1 MNFFKSKDV
10 HVFPSSFRGKYSEK
24 ITVEGRSVDVK
35 NPFDPESELN
45 SEANLVAPGAIGNLF
60 ENYIVGYDI
69 EETDEN
75 TEKLTRLRCVIG
87 GYYFVIDNFGDYVY
101 EDGENYNNFNIKNK
115 FLCIKLR
122 EVPILSNN
130 NESTTKVLAS

>member
-1 MNFFKSKDV
+1 MNYFKSKDV
-10 HVFPSSFRGKYSEK
+10 HVFPSSFRGKYSEQT
-24 ITVEGRSVDVK
+24 TVEGRSINVK

-69 EETDEN
+69 DEH

-87 GYYFVIDNFGDYVY
+87 GYYFIIDNLGDYIY
-101 EDGENYNNFNIKNK
+101 EVNRFNIKDK

-122 EVPILSNN
+122 EVPIVSNN
-130 NESTTKVLAS
+130 YESRTKILDS

>member
-69 EETDEN
+69 EERTK
-75 TEKLTRLRCVIG
+75 KLTRLRCVIG
-87 GYYFVIDNFGDYVY
+87 GYYFVIDNIGDYIY
-101 EDGENYNNFNIKNK
+101 EANRFNIKDK
-115 FLCIKLR
+115 FLCQKLR
-122 EVPILSNN
+122 ETPILSKICP
-130 NESTTKVLAS
+130 KVTD

>member
-10 HVFPSSFRGKYSEK
+10 HVFPSSFRGKYSEQV
-24 ITVEGRSVDVK
+24 TVEGRGVDSR

-60 ENYIVGYDI
+60 ESYIVGYDT
-69 EETDEN
+69 EEN

-101 EDGENYNNFNIKNK
+101 EDGENYNNFNIKDK

-122 EVPILSNN
+122 TAEILSNN
-130 NESTTKVLAS
+130 NESTTKVLDS

>member
-10 HVFPSSFRGKYSEK
+10 HVFPSSFRGKYLER

-69 EETDEN
+69 DER
-75 TEKLTRLRCVIG
+75 TKKLTHLRCVIG
-87 GYYFVIDNFGDYVY
+87 GYYFVIDNVGDY
-101 EDGENYNNFNIKNK
+101 NIKDK
-115 FLCIKLR
+115 FLCIKL
-122 EVPILSNN
+122 ISINY
-130 NESTTKVLAS
+130 

>member
-10 HVFPSSFRGKYSEK
+10 HVFPSSFRGNYSQR
-24 ITVEGRSVDVK
+24 ITVEGRSVDSR

-45 SEANLVAPGAIGNLF
+45 SESNLVAPGAIGNLF
-60 ENYIVGYDI
+60 ENYIVGYDT
-69 EETDEN
+69 EERTK
-75 TEKLTRLRCVIG
+75 KLTRLRCVIG
-87 GYYFVIDNFGDYVY
+87 GYYFVINNIGDY
-101 EDGENYNNFNIKNK
+101 NIKDK

-130 NESTTKVLAS
+130 NETKTKILDS